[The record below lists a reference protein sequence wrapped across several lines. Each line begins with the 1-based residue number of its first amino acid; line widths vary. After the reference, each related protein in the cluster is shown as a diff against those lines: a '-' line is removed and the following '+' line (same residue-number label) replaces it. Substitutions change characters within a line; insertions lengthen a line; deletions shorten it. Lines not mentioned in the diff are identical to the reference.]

1 MKPNEYLKLIAER
14 KNLTQE
20 EAEELANML
29 LDKNIDESLASAI
42 LISLKMKGETSDEIV
57 GFVRSLRKHALGFD
71 YRDAIDIVGTGGDG
85 LNTINVSTISS
96 ILISNK
102 YKVAKHGNRASSS
115 LSGSADFLET
125 VGYNINIDVNKAKE
139 LLEKTNFV
147 FLFAQAY
154 HLSMKNVAGI
164 RKKLGI
170 RTIFNLIGP
179 LSNPFNVDTILIG
192 VYPYNY
198 IDVLADAVKEL
209 KYKRAILVS
218 GEPGLDEVSPMG
230 KTTVI
235 EIKNDKEDRYQL
247 SPEDF
252 KIERFNINKVSVNNP
267 EESAIRAIRA
277 SIGKDEFAEKFI
289 RINTSMGLYLINEV
303 DSLYEGY
310 EVSGE
315 LLSKLPQRLIDLV
328 SINGNQDK
336 LKNILVRAY
345 D

>member
-1 MKPNEYLKLIAER
+1 MKPNDYLKLISDG

-20 EAEELANML
+20 EAEELADML
-29 LDKNIDESLASAI
+29 LDKNIDESIASAI
-42 LISLKMKGETSDEIV
+42 LVSLKMKGETADEIV
-57 GFVRSLRKHALGFD
+57 GFVKSLRKHALGID
-71 YRDAIDIVGTGGDG
+71 YRNALDIVGTGGDG

-96 ILISNK
+96 ILISNN
-102 YKVAKHGNRASSS
+102 YKVAKHGNRAASS

-125 VGYNINIDVNKAKE
+125 IGYNINIDVNRAKE

-147 FLFAQAY
+147 FLFAQSY

-170 RTIFNLIGP
+170 RSIFNLIGP

-192 VYPYNY
+192 VYPYKY
-198 IDVLADAVKEL
+198 IDVLAEAAKVL
-209 KYKRAILVS
+209 KYKKAILIS

-235 EIKNDKEDRYQL
+235 EIKGDKEDRYEIT
-247 SPEDF
+247 PEEF
-252 KIERFNINKVSVNNP
+252 KIERFNVEKISVNSP
-267 EESAIRAIRA
+267 EESAYRAIRA
-277 SIGKDEFAEKFI
+277 SIGKDQYAEKFI
-289 RINTSMGLYLINEV
+289 RINTAMGLYLINRV
-303 DSLYEGY
+303 KSLSEGY

-315 LLSKLPQRLIDLV
+315 LLNKLTQRLSELI
-328 SINGNQDK
+328 SYNGNKDK
-336 LKNILVRAY
+336 LNNILVKAY